1 MTDYTPRQWLPHERP
16 LFPGSPATPDH
27 SVRMRVLYGAIGA
40 LVAVTGSLGSA
51 LVSANQSQLQG
62 SLGVTAAEI
71 AWLPAVYVMT
81 NMSANLILIRFRQ
94 QFGLRLF
101 TEIGLVLFVVL
112 AFAHLFVHELSS
124 AIAVRA
130 ANGFVGAA
138 LTTLSVFYLLQAFPA
153 SARLRGLA
161 IAIGLSQIGTPVAR
175 VISTELLEFGQWRGL
190 YLLELGLSLL
200 SLSAVLLVKLPPSDR
215 MKVFCRVDLITIALL
230 STGFSLLCA
239 VLSFG
244 RIAWWLDTPWL
255 GWALAGA
262 IVLIVTGL
270 AIEHF
275 RAQPLIHTRWL
286 SKGLMARLG
295 LAIILIRMALSE
307 QSVGAV
313 GFLQAMG
320 LTNDQMHTLFAVVL
334 AGCLLGIAVS
344 ALTVQPRVS
353 RTPALVA
360 LACVVVGALMDA
372 RSDSLTR
379 PEQMMASQFLIGF
392 GSTMFIGQALINGIG
407 AVIPQ
412 PQYLV
417 SFFVLFNMTQNLGNL
432 CGSAFLGTFQTVRE
446 KYHSSQLV
454 EHLTLLDPQVASRIQ
469 AGTAGYGA
477 TVADPALRG
486 ALGARALGA
495 AATREANVLAYNDT
509 YLAIAA
515 IALLTM
521 AWLIYIGIR
530 LRMKAGQAP
539 LPSPSTPASVP

>member
-1 MTDYTPRQWLPHERP
+1 MSAYTPRQWLPHERP

-27 SVRMRVLYGAIGA
+27 STRLRILFGAIGG
-40 LVAVTGSLGSA
+40 LLAVTGSLGSA
-51 LVSANQSQLQG
+51 LVSANLAQLQG
-62 SLGVTAAEI
+62 SLGVTTAEI

-101 TEIGLVLFVVL
+101 TEIALVLFAAL

-130 ANGFVGAA
+130 ANGLVGSA
-138 LTTLSVFYLLQAFPA
+138 LTTLSVFYWLQAFPA
-153 SARLRGLA
+153 AQRLSGIS
-161 IAIGLSQIGTPVAR
+161 IAIGLSQIGTPLAR
-175 VISTELLEFGQWRGL
+175 VISSDLLEFGQWRGL

-200 SLSAVLLVKLPPSDR
+200 SLAAVLLVRLPPSDR
-215 MKVFCRVDLITIALL
+215 YKVFCRLDLLTIALL

-244 RIAWWLDTPWL
+244 RIDWWLDTPWI

-262 IVLIVTGL
+262 IVLITTGL

-275 RAQPLIHTRWL
+275 RAIPLIHTRWL

-295 LAIILIRMALSE
+295 VAIVLIRMALSE

-313 GFLQAMG
+313 GFLQAVG
-320 LTNDQMHTLFAVVL
+320 LTNDEMRSLFAVVL
-334 AGCLLGIAVS
+334 LGCLLGIAVS
-344 ALTVQPRVS
+344 AVTVRPKVS

-372 RSDSLTR
+372 RSNSLTR
-379 PEQMMASQFLIGF
+379 PEQMMFSQFLIGF
-392 GSTMFIGQALINGIG
+392 GSTLFIGQALINGIG

-417 SFFVLFNMTQNLGNL
+417 SFFVLFNMTQNIGNL
-432 CGSAFLGTFQTVRE
+432 CGSAFLGTLQTVRE

-454 EHLTLLDPQVASRIQ
+454 EHLTLLDPQVAARIQ

-477 TVADPALRG
+477 SVTDPALRG

-509 YLAIAA
+509 YLAIAV

-521 AWLIYIGIR
+521 VWLIYVGVR
-530 LRMKAGQAP
+530 LRMKARLASP
-539 LPSPSTPASVP
+539 PSPTPAPAP